1 MARTAVMLLR
11 IILVRISGAIGAT
24 IGRMADGHER
34 SMARG
39 ATPRRHARSSPSW
52 AEHAR
57 RELRR
62 SGHRA
67 GGAREEVVD
76 LLAAQDCCLSAQDMH
91 DQLRAAGGRA
101 VALASVYR
109 ALDVL
114 AQLRL
119 VHRVDVGGVACY
131 EPAVPTGEHHHH
143 AICDR
148 CGKMDAFEDPELERL
163 LDGVAAR
170 LGYDAGGH
178 DLVLHGACPDCA
190 GR

>member
-1 MARTAVMLLR
+1 MLLR
-11 IILVRISGAIGAT
+11 IILVRIRAAFGAT
-24 IGRMADGHER
+24 IR
-34 SMARG
+34 SMAEGHVHVDSRPEPV
-39 ATPRRHARSSPSW
+39 AAEW

-57 RELRR
+57 GRLRR

-67 GGAREEVVD
+67 SGAREEVVA
-76 LLAAQDCCLSAQDMH
+76 LLSAQDCCLSAQEIH
-91 DQLRAAGGRA
+91 DRLRASERG

-131 EPAVPTGEHHHH
+131 EPASPSGEHHHH

-163 LDGVAAR
+163 LDGVATR

-190 GR
+190 GD

>member
-1 MARTAVMLLR
+1 
-11 IILVRISGAIGAT
+11 
-24 IGRMADGHER
+24 MADAH
-34 SMARG
+34 
-39 ATPRRHARSSPSW
+39 PRVDTASW

-57 RELRR
+57 GELRR

-67 GGAREEVVD
+67 GGAREDVVD
-76 LLAAQDCCLSAQDMH
+76 LLSAQDCCLSAQDMH
-91 DQLRAAGGRA
+91 DRLRACGRRA
-101 VALASVYR
+101 SLASVYR
-109 ALDVL
+109 AVDVL

-131 EPAVPTGEHHHH
+131 EPADPSGEHHHH

>member
-1 MARTAVMLLR
+1 MT
-11 IILVRISGAIGAT
+11 
-24 IGRMADGHER
+24 
-34 SMARG
+34 
-39 ATPRRHARSSPSW
+39 SW

-57 RELRR
+57 SELRR

-67 GGAREEVVD
+67 GGAREEVLS
-76 LLAAQDCCLSAQDMH
+76 LLGRQDCCLSAQDIH
-91 DQLRAAGGRA
+91 DRLRSRGRG
-101 VALASVYR
+101 VGLASVYR
-109 ALDVL
+109 AVDVL

-119 VHRVDVGGVACY
+119 VHRVDVGGIACY
-131 EPAVPTGEHHHH
+131 EPADPSGEHHHH

-163 LDGVAAR
+163 LDGVAER